1 MKVILQKDV
10 EKIGTIGQILNVA
23 DGFAR
28 NYLIPQG
35 LAVKAAENNI
45 AHLEHQKKAL
55 SAKIN
60 KEKKDAEK
68 LAQKLSDFSCTIA
81 KKVGENEKLFGSVTS
96 ADIEEALTK
105 EGFEISRKDIV
116 LEEPIKA
123 LGVYTVL
130 VKLPQAVE
138 ANLKVW
144 VVQG

>member
-10 EKIGTIGQILNVA
+10 EKVGTIGQILNVA

-28 NYLIPQG
+28 NYLLPKG
-35 LAVKAAENNI
+35 LALRAAENNV

-68 LAQKLSDFSCTIA
+68 FALKLSELSCTIA

-96 ADIEEALTK
+96 ADIEEALAK
-105 EGFEISRKDIV
+105 EGVEVSRKNIV

-130 VKLPQAVE
+130 VKLPQAVD

-144 VVQG
+144 VVEG

>member
-28 NYLIPQG
+28 NYLIPKG
-35 LAVKAAENNI
+35 LAVKAAENNL

-68 LAQKLSDFSCTIA
+68 LAQKIAEFSCTIA

-105 EGFEISRKDIV
+105 EGFKISRKDIV

-130 VKLPQAVE
+130 VKLPQAVD